1 MASILRPGNIRD
13 FTIHGK
19 NGSRDLSAKI
29 SEHDSKATLADIRYY
44 ENVLSNV
51 ITLSVGIKETDDL
64 LDKLPIRGGE
74 KAEIDLRDF
83 NNNKLTSTLYVNRVR
98 DVVSDSIENNYS
110 IDFASEQFFKNDLS
124 RVVKRYDGK
133 ISENVKKIMNEKL
146 GVTMSDDNVDETLIN
161 YNFIGNNR
169 KPLYV
174 CTWLAAKS
182 IPAQPGEGTA
192 GYLFFETQ
200 DGFQFRSIDG
210 LFSQKA
216 KRSYVLSE
224 TPFKPNEYDGKVLKY
239 SIDRDINLQNNL
251 AVGAYSNRSIY
262 FNFYDYKYE
271 DKQFDVKDETVVTG
285 GKNSIQASI
294 ENFGEEPSRIM
305 TRILDIGTL
314 PAGKSTDDELE
325 SWKNDPT
332 NPTYNAPKTM
342 VQSVMRY
349 NQLFAIKINITI
361 AADFTLKAGDLVRC
375 DFPEVSTRKTS
386 GVNKQSGGIYMISSL
401 CHRLTSDQ
409 SSTNLTLVRDSFG
422 RKPF

>member
-1 MASILRPGNIRD
+1 MTDLRPGDIRT
-13 FTIHGK
+13 FKIGGK
-19 NGSRDLSAKI
+19 DLSENETQQGSRS
-29 SEHDSKATLADIRYY
+29 TLADIRYY

-74 KAEIDLRDF
+74 KAEIDLRDS
-83 NNNKLTSTLYVNRVR
+83 NNNKLTPTLYVNRVR
-98 DVVSDSIENNYS
+98 DVISDSIENNYS

-133 ISENVKKIMNEKL
+133 ISENVKKIMKDQL
-146 GVTMSDDNVDETLIN
+146 DTDVDVDETLIN

-174 CTWLAAKS
+174 CTWLASKS

-200 DGFQFRSIDG
+200 DGFKFKSIDG
-210 LFSQKA
+210 LFEQSPK
-216 KRSYVLSE
+216 KKYVLTG
-224 TPFKPNEYDGKVLKY
+224 TPYKPGEYDGKVLKY

-251 AVGAYSNRSIY
+251 AVGTYSNRSIY
-262 FNFYDYKYE
+262 FNFYDFNYKDQE
-271 DKQFDVKDETVVTG
+271 FSVKDEVIKTG
-285 GKNSIQASI
+285 GKNSIHV
-294 ENFGEEPSRIM
+294 ENFGDKPSRIM
-305 TRILDIGTL
+305 SRILDIGTL
-314 PAGKSTDDELE
+314 PAGKTPKDELE
-325 SWKNDPT
+325 TWKSDPT

-349 NQLFAIKINITI
+349 NQLFTIKINITI
-361 AADFTLKAGDLVRC
+361 AADFTLKAGDLVHC
-375 DFPEVSTRKTS
+375 DFPEVSTSKSS
-386 GVNKQSGGIYMISSL
+386 GLNKESSGIYMISSL

>member
-19 NGSRDLSAKI
+19 NGSRDLSGNK
-29 SEHDSKATLADIRYY
+29 SKNDSKATLADIRYY

-51 ITLSVGIKETDDL
+51 ITLSVGVKETDDI

-74 KAEIDLRDF
+74 KVDIVLEDY
-83 NNNKLTSTLYVNRVR
+83 NGKKLSPTLYVNKVR
-98 DVVSDSIENNYS
+98 NVVSDSIENNYFL
-110 IDFASEQFFKNDLS
+110 DLASEQFFKNDLS

-133 ISENVKKIMNEKL
+133 ISDNITKIMKEHL
-146 GVTMSDDNVDETLIN
+146 DTDIDVEETLIN

-174 CTWLAAKS
+174 CTWLASKS

-200 DGFQFRSIDG
+200 DGFQFKSIDG
-210 LFSQKA
+210 LFSQSY
-216 KRSYVLSE
+216 KRKYVLTN
-224 TPFKPNEYDGKVLKY
+224 TPFKPDEYDAQVLKY

-251 AVGAYSNRSIY
+251 ALGVYSNRSIY
-262 FNFYDYKYE
+262 FNFYDYKYVDQE
-271 DKQFDVKDETVVTG
+271 FSIKDETIKTG
-285 GKNSIQASI
+285 GNDNIQESIK
-294 ENFGEEPSRIM
+294 NFGDEPSRIM

-314 PAGKSTDDELE
+314 PAGKKSEDELE
-325 SWKNDPT
+325 TWKDDPT
-332 NPTYNAPKTM
+332 NPTFNAPKTM

-349 NQLFAIKINITI
+349 NQLFSIKINITI
-361 AADFTLKAGDLVRC
+361 AADFTLKAGDLIYC
-375 DFPEVSTRKTS
+375 DFPEVSTSKNS
-386 GVNKQSGGIYMISSL
+386 GTNKQSGGIYMISSL

>member
-1 MASILRPGNIRD
+1 MTDLRPGDIRT
-13 FTIHGK
+13 FKIGGK
-19 NGSRDLSAKI
+19 DLSENETQQGSRS
-29 SEHDSKATLADIRYY
+29 TLADIRYY

-83 NNNKLTSTLYVNRVR
+83 NNNKLTPTLYVNRVR

-133 ISENVKKIMNEKL
+133 ISENVKKIMKDQL
-146 GVTMSDDNVDETLIN
+146 DTDVDVDETLIN

-174 CTWLAAKS
+174 CTWLASKS

-200 DGFQFRSIDG
+200 DGFQFKSIDG
-210 LFSQKA
+210 LFSQSY
-216 KRSYVLSE
+216 KRKYVLTN
-224 TPFKPNEYDGKVLKY
+224 TPFKPGEYDGQVLKY

-262 FNFYDYKYE
+262 FNFYDFKYVDQE
-271 DKQFDVKDETVVTG
+271 FSVKDETIKTG
-285 GKNSIQASI
+285 GKDNIQESIK
-294 ENFGEEPSRIM
+294 NFGDEPSRIM

-325 SWKNDPT
+325 TWKSDPT

-349 NQLFAIKINITI
+349 NQLFSIKINITI
-361 AADFTLKAGDLVRC
+361 AADFTLKAGDLIYC
-375 DFPEVSTRKTS
+375 DFPEVSTSKNS
-386 GVNKQSGGIYMISSL
+386 GTNKQSGGIYMISSL

>member
-19 NGSRDLSAKI
+19 NGSRDLSGNK

-44 ENVLSNV
+44 ENVLSNI
-51 ITLSVGIKETDDL
+51 ITLSVGVKETDDV

-74 KAEIDLRDF
+74 KVDIVLEDY
-83 NNNKLTSTLYVNRVR
+83 NGKKLKPTLYVNKVR
-98 DVVSDSIENNYS
+98 NVVSDSIENNYS
-110 IDFASEQFFKNDLS
+110 LDLASEQLFKNDLS

-133 ISENVKKIMNEKL
+133 ISDNITKIMKEHL
-146 GVTMSDDNVDETLIN
+146 DTDVDVDETLIN

-200 DGFQFRSIDG
+200 DGFQFKSIDG
-210 LFSQKA
+210 LFSQSY
-216 KRSYVLSE
+216 KRKYVLTN
-224 TPFKPNEYDGKVLKY
+224 TPFKPGEYDGQVLKY

-262 FNFYDYKYE
+262 FNFYDFKYVDQE
-271 DKQFDVKDETVVTG
+271 FSVKDETIKTG
-285 GKNSIQASI
+285 GKDNIQESIK
-294 ENFGEEPSRIM
+294 NFGDEPSRIM

-314 PAGKSTDDELE
+314 PAGKSTEDELE
-325 SWKNDPT
+325 TWKSDPT

-349 NQLFAIKINITI
+349 NQLFSIKINITI
-361 AADFTLKAGDLVRC
+361 AADFTLKAGDLIYC
-375 DFPEVSTRKTS
+375 DFPEVSTSKSS
-386 GVNKQSGGIYMISSL
+386 GANKQSGGIYMISSL

>member
-1 MASILRPGNIRD
+1 MTNLRPGNIRD

-19 NGSRDLSAKI
+19 NGSRDLSANI

-51 ITLSVGIKETDDL
+51 ITLSVGVKETDDV

-74 KAEIDLRDF
+74 KVDIVLEDYNGA
-83 NNNKLTSTLYVNRVR
+83 KLKPTLYVNKVR
-98 DVVSDSIENNYS
+98 NVVSDSIENNYFM
-110 IDFASEQFFKNDLS
+110 DLASEQLFKNDLS

-133 ISENVKKIMNEKL
+133 ISDNITKIMKEHL
-146 GVTMSDDNVDETLIN
+146 DTDVDVDETLIN

-200 DGFQFRSIDG
+200 DGFQFKSIDG
-210 LFSQKA
+210 LFSQSY
-216 KRSYVLSE
+216 KRKYVLTN
-224 TPFKPNEYDGKVLKY
+224 TPIKPDEYDGQVLKY

-251 AVGAYSNRSIY
+251 ALGVYSNRSIY
-262 FNFYDYKYE
+262 FNFYDYKYVDQE
-271 DKQFDVKDETVVTG
+271 FSVKDETIKTG
-285 GKNSIQASI
+285 GKDNIQESIK
-294 ENFGEEPSRIM
+294 NFGDEPSRIM

-314 PAGKSTDDELE
+314 PAGKTSKDELE
-325 SWKNDPT
+325 TWKDDPT
-332 NPTYNAPKTM
+332 NPTFNAPKTM

-349 NQLFAIKINITI
+349 NQLFSIKINII
-361 AADFTLKAGDLVRC
+361 ISADFTLKDGDLIYC
-375 DFPEVSTRKTS
+375 DFPEVSTSKS
-386 GVNKQSGGIYMISSL
+386 AGANKQSGGIYMISSL

>member
-19 NGSRDLSAKI
+19 NGSRDLSGNT
-29 SEHDSKATLADIRYY
+29 SQHDSKATLADVRYY

-51 ITLSVGIKETDDL
+51 ITLSVGVKETDDV

-74 KAEIDLRDF
+74 KVDIVLEDYNGA
-83 NNNKLTSTLYVNRVR
+83 KLKPTLYVNKVR
-98 DVVSDSIENNYS
+98 NVVSDSIENNYFM
-110 IDFASEQFFKNDLS
+110 DLASEQLFKNDLS

-133 ISENVKKIMNEKL
+133 ISDNITKIMKEHL
-146 GVTMSDDNVDETLIN
+146 DTDVDVDETLIN
-161 YNFIGNNR
+161 YNFIGNTR

-200 DGFQFRSIDG
+200 DGFQFKSIDG
-210 LFSQKA
+210 LFSQSY
-216 KRSYVLSE
+216 KRKYILTN
-224 TPFKPNEYDGKVLKY
+224 TPVKPEEYDGQVLKY

-251 AVGAYSNRSIY
+251 AVGTYSNRSIY
-262 FNFYDYKYE
+262 FNFYDYKYVDQE
-271 DKQFDVKDETVVTG
+271 FSVKDETIKTG
-285 GKNSIQASI
+285 GKDNIQESIK
-294 ENFGEEPSRIM
+294 NFGDEPSRIM

-325 SWKNDPT
+325 TWKSDPT

-349 NQLFAIKINITI
+349 NQLFSIKINITI
-361 AADFTLKAGDLVRC
+361 AADFTLKAGDLIYC
-375 DFPEVSTRKTS
+375 DFPEVSTSKSS
-386 GVNKQSGGIYMISSL
+386 GSNKQSGGIYMISSL

-409 SSTNLTLVRDSFG
+409 SSTSLTLVRDSFG

>member
-19 NGSRDLSAKI
+19 NGSRDLSANI
-29 SEHDSKATLADIRYY
+29 SEHDSKATLVDIRYY
-44 ENVLSNV
+44 ENVLSNI
-51 ITLSVGIKETDDL
+51 ITLSVGVKETDDV

-74 KAEIDLRDF
+74 KVDIVLEDYNGA
-83 NNNKLTSTLYVNRVR
+83 KLKPTLYVNKVR
-98 DVVSDSIENNYS
+98 NVVSDSIENNYFM
-110 IDFASEQFFKNDLS
+110 DLASEQLFKNDLS

-133 ISENVKKIMNEKL
+133 ISDNITKIMKEHL
-146 GVTMSDDNVDETLIN
+146 DTDVDVDETLIN

-182 IPAQPGEGTA
+182 IPSQPGEGTA

-200 DGFQFRSIDG
+200 DGFQFKSIDG
-210 LFSQKA
+210 LFSKSY
-216 KRSYVLSE
+216 KKKYVLTG
-224 TPFKPNEYDGKVLKY
+224 TPFKPGEYDGKVLKY

-251 AVGAYSNRSIY
+251 AVVSYSNRSIY
-262 FNFYDYKYE
+262 FNFYDYKYVDQE
-271 DKQFDVKDETVVTG
+271 FSVKDDTIKTG
-285 GKNSIQASI
+285 GKDNIQESIK
-294 ENFGEEPSRIM
+294 NFGDEPSRIM

-314 PAGKSTDDELE
+314 PAGKTPKDELE
-325 SWKNDPT
+325 TWKDDPT
-332 NPTYNAPKTM
+332 NPTFNSPKTM

-349 NQLFAIKINITI
+349 NQLFSIKINITI
-361 AADFTLKAGDLVRC
+361 AADFTLKAGDLVYC
-375 DFPEVSTRKTS
+375 DFPEVSTDKNS
-386 GVNKQSGGIYMISSL
+386 GSNKQSGGIYMISSL